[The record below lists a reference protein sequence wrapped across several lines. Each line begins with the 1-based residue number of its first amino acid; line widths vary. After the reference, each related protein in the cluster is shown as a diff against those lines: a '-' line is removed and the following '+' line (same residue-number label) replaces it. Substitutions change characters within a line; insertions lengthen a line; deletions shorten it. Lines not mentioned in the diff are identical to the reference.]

1 MYRVVNSESSCL
13 QIDANC
19 VAKLVG
25 GIGNGNRAALA
36 SATLDLVNSLVA
48 VQYCSILML
57 ERNRSPRL
65 LSGAG
70 WKNHW
75 TVFNTAT
82 VYAREY
88 FRSDSIYPIVVGMY
102 NSEEHS
108 IVVHRQM
115 ADDVG
120 EVAYRKACY
129 EDIGIVDRLSIVV
142 NLGHGRCITTNLY
155 KDKSSGSYSSADI
168 DTLRSLARLF
178 ANCAIKHYAADVDGD
193 AVVRSEATE
202 RIGDLCPDLTER
214 EREVILR
221 ILDGV
226 TADRIAEDLGISST
240 TVVTYRSRA
249 YQKLGVSTR
258 RELFAIILKQESSS
272 RFARDM
278 EVFHVGSEMMA

>member
-1 MYRVVNSESSCL
+1 MYRVVNTDSSSL
-13 QIDANC
+13 QVDANC
-19 VAKLVG
+19 VARLVS
-25 GIGNGNRAALA
+25 GIGDGNRAALA
-36 SATLDLVNSLVA
+36 SAILELLNSLLA
-48 VQYCSILML
+48 VQYCSVLML

-88 FRSDSIYPIVVGMY
+88 FRNDSIYPIVAGMY
-102 NSEEHS
+102 NSEEHT
-108 IVVHRQM
+108 IVVHRQ
-115 ADDVG
+115 AVSDVG
-120 EVAYRKACY
+120 EPAYRKACY
-129 EDIGIVDRLSIVV
+129 DEVGIVDRLSIVV

-155 KDKSSGSYSSADI
+155 KDKSSGSYTSTDVEVVCG
-168 DTLRSLARLF
+168 LAKLF
-178 ANCAIKHYAADVDGD
+178 ANCAVKHYAADVDGD
-193 AVVRSEATE
+193 SVVRNEATE
-202 RIGDLCPDLTER
+202 RIGELCPDLTER

-221 ILDGV
+221 ILDGI
-226 TADRIAEDLGISST
+226 TAERIAEDLGISPT

-258 RELFAIILKQESSS
+258 RELFAIILRQESSS

-278 EVFHVGSEMMA
+278 NLLRLEPQMVA